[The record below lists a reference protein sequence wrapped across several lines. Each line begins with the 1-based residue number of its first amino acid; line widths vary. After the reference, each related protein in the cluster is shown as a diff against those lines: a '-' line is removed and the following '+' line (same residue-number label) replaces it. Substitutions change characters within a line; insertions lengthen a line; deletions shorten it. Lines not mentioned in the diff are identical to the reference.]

1 MKLVHALQWA
11 LATTRAQISGLYV
24 SIMRPSLFRR
34 AWVVMVLGFMSLAL
48 GVMAYILF
56 VGPSV
61 DDAASKDFSLA
72 VNAIVRFS
80 DQRSDPNA
88 ILEVAEEVRKLSA
101 EYSQSMSGVGQQLE
115 DHQFAIFSAT
125 GELIGASPQAPLTEM
140 QQRVALRMRLAR
152 TESKS
157 SAKISPSSNWIIS
170 DAMDSRGR
178 FAVYGLSVK
187 SFRTLSLYFML
198 RELPNI
204 FLHLLVV
211 SLLVWGL
218 TRFSLRPIGRLAEDI
233 KKMDSTRF
241 ETLTPRVQYVELRD
255 VVMAI
260 NDRTQAA
267 QQSVVRER
275 EFFSNA
281 AHELRTPLA
290 VVSAQAHSLAQSD
303 DPAVRK
309 AESERLQAGVAR
321 AATLV
326 SRLLNLARLD
336 GHAASTNYVDL
347 GAVATEC
354 CSTHALRAI
363 RAEQELA
370 LEQDETNNA
379 GTGKCEAVA
388 AAEDVQLIIE
398 NLVDNAIR
406 YAGAGA
412 VIVVRTGYVEQYQ
425 VDGNGTN
432 NRWAMVS
439 VSNTGAGFTEL
450 DKARA
455 FTRFQRGSRADQSS
469 GSGLGLA
476 IVKAAAERH
485 GGHVRLIAP
494 ADGVGAC
501 VEVRLPPKP
510 KNA

>member
-1 MKLVHALQWA
+1 MKLLRAAKWLARTAHAQVK
-11 LATTRAQISGLYV
+11 GLYV
-24 SIMRPSLFRR
+24 SLVQPSLFRR
-34 AWVVMVLGFMSLAL
+34 DWIASALAFISLLLGIVV
-48 GVMAYILF
+48 YILF
-56 VGPSV
+56 SRHSL
-61 DDAASKDFSLA
+61 DDAASKDFALA

-80 DQRSDPNA
+80 NQQADPNA
-88 ILEVAEEVRKLSA
+88 IFDVAEEVRKLSA
-101 EYSQSMSGVGQQLE
+101 EYSQSITGAGQQLE
-115 DHQFAIFSAT
+115 EHQFAIFSPS
-125 GELIGASPQAPLTEM
+125 GEPIGASPQAPIAEM
-140 QQRVALRMRLAR
+140 EQRVKLRMRQAR
-152 TESKS
+152 TETLRN
-157 SAKISPSSNWIIS
+157 AEISPSSNWVIT
-170 DAMDSRGR
+170 DAVDARGR
-178 FAVYGLSVK
+178 FVVYGLALES
-187 SFRTLSLYFML
+187 SRSASLYFLL
-198 RELPNI
+198 RQLPNL
-204 FLHLLVV
+204 FLYFTVV
-211 SLLVWGL
+211 SVLIWVS
-218 TRFSLRPIGRLAEDI
+218 TRFSLRPIARLAEDI
-233 KKMDSTRF
+233 KKLDSTRF

-255 VVMAI
+255 VVTAI

-267 QQSVVRER
+267 MHSVTRER
-275 EFFSNA
+275 DFFSNA

-290 VVSAQAHSLAQSD
+290 VVSAQAHSVAHSD

-336 GHAASTNYVDL
+336 GHAVSTTYVDL
-347 GAVATEC
+347 GAIAADC

-363 RAEQELA
+363 RANQELA
-370 LEQDETNNA
+370 LEQDEIDNA
-379 GTGKCEAVA
+379 GGGKCEAMA
-388 AAEDVQLIIE
+388 TAEDVQLIIE

-412 VIVVRTGYVEQYQ
+412 AIVVRTGYVEQYQ

-439 VSNTGAGFTEL
+439 VSNTGAGFTAL
-450 DKARA
+450 DEARA

-476 IVKAAAERH
+476 IVKAAAERY

-494 ADGVGAC
+494 VDGVGAC

-510 KNA
+510 KSR

>member
-1 MKLVHALQWA
+1 MKLLRALKWLNASTQ
-11 LATTRAQISGLYV
+11 AQIAGLYV
-24 SIMRPSLFRR
+24 SILRPSLFRR
-34 AWVVMVLGFMSLAL
+34 AWVVTVLGFMSLAAGL
-48 GVMAYILF
+48 MAYVLF
-56 VGPSV
+56 VGPLV
-61 DDAASKDFSLA
+61 DEAASKDFSLA
-72 VNAIVRFS
+72 VNATVRFS
-80 DQRSDPNA
+80 NQRSDPDA
-88 ILEVAEEVRKLSA
+88 IVQVAEEVRKLSA
-101 EYSQSMSGVGQQLE
+101 EYSQNMTGMGQQLE
-115 DHQFAIFSAT
+115 DHQFAIFSSK
-125 GELIGASPQAPLTEM
+125 GELIGASPEAPLAEM
-140 QQRVALRMRLAR
+140 QQRVALRMRS
-152 TESKS
+152 TQTPPVG

-178 FAVYGLSVK
+178 FVVYGLSVK

-198 RELPNI
+198 RELPSV
-204 FLHLLVV
+204 FLHLFVV

-255 VVMAI
+255 VVTAI

-267 QQSVVRER
+267 QQSVARER

-309 AESERLQAGVAR
+309 VESERLQAGVAR

-336 GHAASTNYVDL
+336 GHAASTSYVDL
-347 GAVATEC
+347 GAIATEC

-363 RAEQELA
+363 RANQELA

-379 GTGKCEAVA
+379 GSGKCEAVA
-388 AAEDVQLIIE
+388 AVEDVQLIIE

-412 VIVVRTGYVEQYQ
+412 AIVVRTGYVEQYQ
-425 VDGNGTN
+425 VGGSGPNT
-432 NRWAMVS
+432 RWAMVS
-439 VSNTGAGFTEL
+439 VSNTGAGFTAL
-450 DKARA
+450 DEARA

-476 IVKAAAERH
+476 IVKAAAERY
-485 GGHVRLIAP
+485 GGQVRLIAP